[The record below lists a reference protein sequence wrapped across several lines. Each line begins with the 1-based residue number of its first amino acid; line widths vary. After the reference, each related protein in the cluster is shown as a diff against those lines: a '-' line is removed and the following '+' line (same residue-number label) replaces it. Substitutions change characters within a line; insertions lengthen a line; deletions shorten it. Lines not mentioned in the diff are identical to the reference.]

1 MSSMGEFIPCW
12 IAVSV
17 SRSAC
22 MAVSYT
28 YCFIYDSSATRE
40 EAGSSTR
47 SAELFHTRTFSRAAW
62 AGESSGTQR
71 YSVTAFIHQCVHTGI
86 VATILQLPFQ
96 HDYV

>member
-1 MSSMGEFIPCW
+1 MSSMGEFTLSW

-28 YCFIYDSSATRE
+28 YCSVYDSSAARA

-47 SAELFHTRTFSRAAW
+47 SAELFHARTFSRAAW
-62 AGESSGTQR
+62 AGESCGTQR
-71 YSVTAFIHQCVHTGI
+71 CSVAAFIHQCVHTGTA
-86 VATILQLPFQ
+86 ATIVQLPFQ